1 MSAIE
6 STFKPRFPIETRLF
20 INNEYVDAVSGEPTI
35 DLVNPATGQ
44 QVAKVQVAGKED
56 VDRAVDAAQAA
67 FPGQRPSP
75 LSQCTFVALT
85 RLR

>member
-1 MSAIE
+1 MSTTE

-20 INNEYVDAVSGEPTI
+20 INNEYVDAISGEPNI

-44 QVAKVQVAGKED
+44 EVAKVQVAGKDD

-67 FPGQRPSP
+67 FPGQYSHCLSP
-75 LSQCTFVALT
+75 YYPGHNC
-85 RLR
+85 